1 MKKFVRTRGSRPQSP
16 QPPPLPALAKTNGHA
31 NGVGGARRDDQ
42 HSTLSRYWSGSEE
55 CGAGAG
61 VRAGAGPPL
70 WEDPD
75 FPPARALPDKRRAAA
90 VQWRRPYELCANP
103 TFFGEEVAGEAEAES
118 AAGAAGAGC
127 QDEIGADRWRVE
139 ADGAG
144 VLSCGALWRAC
155 AALCGTP
162 RLLAR
167 VAPPQSFRV
176 GYCGLFRFRFWVWSE
191 WREVRVDDRLP
202 TRAGRLLGSRAV
214 ARADF
219 TLPLLEKAYAKLY
232 GSYPAVRDA
241 ALWQA
246 LQDASGGVV
255 QSFPLQPPAA
265 LTFHV
270 LNSAVPRSTLLV
282 ATAAHQPKH
291 TPRLG
296 LIGGHPYCV
305 SGLARVRAEA
315 EAEAGAEA
323 GALVRLRAAAGGAW
337 RGAWGPPSA
346 ELAALAA
353 ADRDLLAAGP
363 DEFWMSFAEFSARF
377 ARLELVH
384 VGPDDW
390 LREPALRT
398 RRPWRAVLARRRWRR
413 GYNAGGPS
421 DAPTARANPHF
432 HVQVTGSR
440 KCHVVVA
447 VSQQYWPERAR
458 RLHAVGFAVYELP
471 PGAAPRDRARAPLDV
486 THECRAREVAT
497 FFTLPAG
504 RYVVVPHTRPAH
516 TDAAFL
522 LRILTD
528 ESSAVWEL
536 NDDNALLRDLWREVS
551 VDPAAVPPEVRHVAD
566 KMLASL
572 KPDQRES
579 IDAEQLRALLRRH
592 WRALLPARPS
602 RELCRALVA
611 LRDAALSG
619 RLPAHELPALAALL
633 AYWRPAL
640 TRGRACG
647 GAVSAY
653 GTRAL
658 LRAAG
663 VAASNKVV
671 ECVVLRFA
679 RGLRLPPDAALL
691 ALARLHLAHERYRSL
706 DTKMKSNPLSL
717 EEMILMTIYS

>member
-1 MKKFVRTRGSRPQSP
+1 
-16 QPPPLPALAKTNGHA
+16 
-31 NGVGGARRDDQ
+31 
-42 HSTLSRYWSGSEE
+42 
-55 CGAGAG
+55 
-61 VRAGAGPPL
+61 
-70 WEDPD
+70 
-75 FPPARALPDKRRAAA
+75 
-90 VQWRRPYELCANP
+90 
-103 TFFGEEVAGEAEAES
+103 
-118 AAGAAGAGC
+118 
-127 QDEIGADRWRVE
+127 
-139 ADGAG
+139 
-144 VLSCGALWRAC
+144 
-155 AALCGTP
+155 
-162 RLLAR
+162 
-167 VAPPQSFRV
+167 
-176 GYCGLFRFRFWVWSE
+176 
-191 WREVRVDDRLP
+191 
-202 TRAGRLLGSRAV
+202 
-214 ARADF
+214 
-219 TLPLLEKAYAKLY
+219 
-232 GSYPAVRDA
+232 
-241 ALWQA
+241 
-246 LQDASGGVV
+246 
-255 QSFPLQPPAA
+255 
-265 LTFHV
+265 
-270 LNSAVPRSTLLV
+270 
-282 ATAAHQPKH
+282 
-291 TPRLG
+291 
-296 LIGGHPYCV
+296 
-305 SGLARVRAEA
+305 
-315 EAEAGAEA
+315 
-323 GALVRLRAAAGGAW
+323 
-337 RGAWGPPSA
+337 
-346 ELAALAA
+346 
-353 ADRDLLAAGP
+353 
-363 DEFWMSFAEFSARF
+363 MSFAEFSARF

-471 PGAAPRDRARAPLDV
+471 PGAAPRERARAPLDV

-640 TRGRACG
+640 TSARACGGAVSAYGTRALLRRHWRALLPARPSRELCRALVALRDAALSGRLPAHELPALAALLAYWRPALTSARACGGAVSAYGTRALLRRHWRALLPARPSRELCRALVALRDAALSGRLPAHELPALAALLAYWRPALTSARACGGAVSAYGTRALLRRHWRALLPARPSRELCRALVALRDAALSGRLPAHELPALAALLAYWRPALTSARACGGAVSAYGTRALLRRHWRALLPARPSRELCRALVALRDAALSGRLPAHELPALAALLAYWRPALTSARACG